1 MALFMTCATAC
12 STLPIALPN
21 NVPTARPTFLALRV
35 APAGTFEAAFE
46 FRTVFLTCFENGAVA
61 FFIFRLMVWAV
72 GPIVRRV
79 ADSLLGSFS
88 SAPRTV
94 FLATIFFNGPPF
106 VHG

>member
-1 MALFMTCATAC
+1 MTRATAC

-35 APAGTFEAAFE
+35 APVGTFEAAFE
-46 FRTVFLTCFENGAVA
+46 FRTVFLTCCEKGAVA
-61 FFIFRLMVWAV
+61 FFTFRLMVWAV

-79 ADSLLGSFS
+79 VDSLLGSFS
-88 SAPRTV
+88 PAPRTV
-94 FLATIFFNGPPF
+94 FLATIFFNGAPF